1 MESLNIQF
9 DEQGLVPAIVQDVT
23 SGEVLMLAYMNET
36 SLNKTIETKRTW
48 FYSRSRDEL
57 WQKGATSGHEQ
68 HVKQLYYD
76 CDQDA
81 LLVKVEQ
88 IGPACHTGANSCFYR
103 EVDLG
108 EKPHYDRQIIQEV
121 FESIQDRRDNPK
133 SGSYTNYLF
142 DEGVDKV
149 LKKISEESG
158 EVIIGAKNKDNEN
171 LSMEIADLIYH
182 TLVLMA
188 MRGLTIE
195 DVKAV
200 LTERMKGDSDE

>member
-9 DEQGLVPAIVQDVT
+9 DEQGLVPAIVKDVRT
-23 SGEVLMLAYMNET
+23 GEVLMLAYMNET

-48 FYSRSRDEL
+48 FYSRSREEL
-57 WQKGATSGHEQ
+57 WQKGATSGNEQ

-88 IGPACHTGANSCFYR
+88 TGPACHTGEKSCFYH

-108 EKPHYDRQIIQEV
+108 EQLAVDPQIVERV
-121 FESIQDRRDNPK
+121 FESIQDRRDNPQDN
-133 SGSYTNYLF
+133 SYTNYLF
-142 DEGVDKV
+142 DEGVDKI
-149 LKKISEESG
+149 LKKVSEEAG
-158 EVIIGAKNKDNEN
+158 EVIIGAKNQDNEN
-171 LSMEIADLIYH
+171 LAMEVADLTYH
-182 TLVLMA
+182 MLVLMA
-188 MRGLTIE
+188 ERGLSTD

-200 LTERMKGDSDE
+200 LTERMKGDSNE

>member
-9 DEQGLVPAIVQDVT
+9 DEQGLVPAIVQDVRT
-23 SGEVLMLAYMNET
+23 GEVLMLAYMNET

-48 FYSRSRDEL
+48 FYSRSREEL
-57 WQKGATSGHEQ
+57 WQKGATSGNEQ

-88 IGPACHTGANSCFYR
+88 TGPACHTGEKSCFYR

-108 EKPHYDRQIIQEV
+108 EESTVDPQIVERV
-121 FESIQDRRDNPK
+121 FESIQDRRDHPQEN
-133 SGSYTNYLF
+133 SYTNYLF
-142 DEGVDKV
+142 DEGVDKI
-149 LKKISEESG
+149 LKKVSEEAG
-158 EVIIGAKNKDNEN
+158 EVIIGAKNQDNEN
-171 LSMEIADLIYH
+171 LAMEIADLTYH

-188 MRGLTIE
+188 ERGLSTD

-200 LTERMKGDSDE
+200 LTERMKGDSNE